1 MDVIA
6 KNSKTRSTLYGVIF
20 PVRDRILFTFRVE
33 FDSGSRY
40 QGRLSFSSKSNLID
54 YLMEV
59 CGFEKLTFKKS

>member
-1 MDVIA
+1 MEVIA
-6 KNSKTRSTLYGVIF
+6 KNSKTRSTLHGVIF
-20 PVRDRILFTFRVE
+20 PVRDRIVFTFHVV

-40 QGRLSFSSKSNLID
+40 QGRLSFSGKDSLID